1 MPYARRYRRRAPP
14 RRTRTTRTARANHP
28 PRYNRRVPLRNKAR
42 WQGVGTKVMWFRT
55 ATDLT
60 SSGAGVLNDQNKA
73 DDVRTDSAQFATI
86 APLWK
91 EYKVVKVVQKWIP
104 SDIGS
109 ESATFARGNAVTYVD
124 ATMDRSSPSSI
135 ASIIERPSTRL
146 INTRRT
152 QVRYMFRPSGLP
164 AWGDSQDPATTPD
177 PWQSGQISLYVES
190 ATASVNLWYSVT
202 SFKVV
207 FRGRY
212 D

>member
-1 MPYARRYRRRAPP
+1 
-14 RRTRTTRTARANHP
+14 
-28 PRYNRRVPLRNKAR
+28 
-42 WQGVGTKVMWFRT
+42 MWFRT
-55 ATDLT
+55 ATDLS

-73 DDVRTDSAQFATI
+73 DDVRTDSAQFAVI
-86 APLWK
+86 APLYK
-91 EYKVVKVVQKWIP
+91 EYKVLKVVQKWIP
-104 SDIGS
+104 SDVGS

-124 ATMDRSSPSSI
+124 ASMDRTSPSSI
-135 ASIIERPSTRL
+135 AAIIERPSTRV

-152 QVRYMFRPSGLP
+152 QVRYMTRPSGYP

-177 PWQSGQISLYVES
+177 PWQSGQISMYVES

-202 SFKVV
+202 SFKVL